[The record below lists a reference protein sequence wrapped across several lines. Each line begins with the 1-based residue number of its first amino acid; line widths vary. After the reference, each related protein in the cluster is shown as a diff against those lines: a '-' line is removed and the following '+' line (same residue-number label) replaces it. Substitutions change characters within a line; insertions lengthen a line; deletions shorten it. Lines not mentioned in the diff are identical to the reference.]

1 MENDCTDQMAQS
13 LQKTY
18 ENTLKFTKGQPVH
31 IYVGGARYSFKGVV
45 SLVVDTTHSLVT
57 ILTPNSTVLFSDWD
71 GIEVGKG
78 QQGGFVV
85 SSEE

>member
-1 MENDCTDQMAQS
+1 MENDRAEKTAQS

-18 ENTLKFTKGQPVH
+18 QNTLKFVQGQSVH
-31 IYVGGARYSFKGVV
+31 IYVGGTKYSFQNVV
-45 SLVVDTTHSLVT
+45 SLVVDTMHSLVT
-57 ILTPNSTVLFSDWD
+57 ILTPNSTSLFCNWD

-78 QQGGFVV
+78 QQGGFMV